1 MAQLLSLYSLQQ
13 YLVLLPRY
21 LCLLYHNIPQNLH
34 FLIFNNNFWSMFI
47 PFFNSFQVVF
57 PTQFSINYSCNIA
70 VPSLVLILFQLFAF
84 AHNMRHCFPFLV
96 THSTK
101 WWLGCSVFLVFH
113 IVCSDC
119 LFLRTT
125 QHAPVSTYKSAF
137 LSQYHVSFSI
147 YSFVLP

>member
-1 MAQLLSLYSLQQ
+1 MLASAPTTTEMTLMLLIFHIFFISLFSSWYLSIFSISFSLTLTSPGIAISIMAQLLSLYSLQQ

-34 FLIFNNNFWSMFI
+34 FLISNNNFWSMFI

-101 WWLGCSVFLVFH
+101 W
-113 IVCSDC
+113 
-119 LFLRTT
+119 
-125 QHAPVSTYKSAF
+125 
-137 LSQYHVSFSI
+137 
-147 YSFVLP
+147 